1 MPAAFDLTS
10 PEAARVERAVR
21 LLARERLDQPDLE
34 AVAGAMGL
42 SPGHAQRVFAAWVG
56 ISPKQF
62 LGLLTAEHAKD
73 LLRGAAAGA
82 GPAGGESV
90 LGAAIEAGL
99 SGPSRLHDLFL
110 KVEAVTPGEYREL
123 GAGLDLRWG
132 VHPTPFGDALLVA
145 SPRGLARLAFPA
157 GEGLEAALAETR
169 ADWPLSPLTQDPT
182 ATAPYAERA
191 FANLAGSAATPPIPI
206 RLLVKG
212 SPFQLQVWRALARI
226 PAGTAVTYGGLAGA
240 LGRPGAARAV
250 GSACG
255 RNRIGYLIPCH
266 RVIRESGALGGY
278 RWGLD
283 IKRSMLA
290 AESAPAPG
298 TPARPA
304 GLPAG

>member
-10 PEAARVERAVR
+10 PEAARVERAVH
-21 LLARERLDQPDLE
+21 LLARERLDQPGLG
-34 AVAGAMGL
+34 AVADAMGL
-42 SPGHAQRVFAAWVG
+42 SPGHAQRIFAAWVG

-62 LGLLTAEHAKD
+62 LGLLTAEHAKT
-73 LLRGAAAGA
+73 LLRGGEAG
-82 GPAGGESV
+82 GGESV
-90 LGAAIEAGL
+90 LGAALEAGL

-110 KVEAVTPGEYREL
+110 KVEAVTPGEYRDR

-132 VHPTPFGDALLVA
+132 VHPTPFGDALFVA
-145 SPRGLARLAFPA
+145 SARGLARLAFPA
-157 GEGLEAALAETR
+157 GEGLAAALAETR
-169 ADWPLSPLTQDPT
+169 ADWPLSPLVEDPA
-182 ATAPYAERA
+182 ATADYAGRA
-191 FANLAGSAATPPIPI
+191 FANLSDPAAPPPGPVPI

-212 SPFQLQVWRALARI
+212 SPFQVQVWRALARI
-226 PAGTAVTYGGLAGA
+226 PAGAAVTYGDLAGA

-283 IKRSMLA
+283 LKRSMLA
-290 AESAPAPG
+290 AESTPVLGASAPLAD
-298 TPARPA
+298 AHA
-304 GLPAG
+304 A